1 MTVLKEQ
8 IGRHV
13 RRLRR
18 ARRGGQRT
26 SSPMTIAVLA
36 REAGLS
42 EDYLNKLE
50 LGRYMP
56 SADKLA
62 AIAEALDVGVGELFP
77 TDRRTVDKTEAL
89 DDLRA
94 LASQYDPGQIRYLIE
109 VAEVVMRYPRRGK
122 PRI

>member
-1 MTVLKEQ
+1 
-8 IGRHV
+8 
-13 RRLRR
+13 
-18 ARRGGQRT
+18 
-26 SSPMTIAVLA
+26 MTIAGLA

-62 AIAEALDVGVGELFP
+62 AIADALDVGVGEFFP
-77 TDRRTVDKTEAL
+77 VERRTTDKTEAL

-94 LASQYDPGQIRYLIE
+94 LASQYDIGQIRYLIA
-109 VAEVVMRYPRRGK
+109 VAKVVMRYPRGFELRA
-122 PRI
+122 